1 MFARLLKPLKSRS
14 FFLFGARACGKS
26 TFLSSYFSEEDY
38 LYIDLLDPQ
47 LIDDLRLDIGRF
59 KRIVTQPENCK
70 KIVIVDEI
78 QKMPE
83 LLNYIHQCIF
93 KEQRIFILTGSSAR
107 RLKQLGTN
115 LLAGRALVYD
125 MYPLTSREIGPEFNL
140 EKALGV
146 GLFPEVYLADSEELA
161 IEILRAYSLT
171 YLEKEIQ
178 QEQWVRKI
186 QPFRI
191 FLSIAGQMNGKLINR
206 ASIAKDVGVDDMTVA
221 SYYEILEDTLLGFTL
236 PAYHKS
242 IRKSQRKASKFY
254 IIDPGLKRAI
264 DRTLTVKLL
273 PQTSAYGEAFEHF
286 VILEFYKLTSYARND
301 WRLSFFQTKEGFEID
316 LIIERPGDKLL
327 LVEIKSKKRVFNE
340 DVAVINRIGPEI
352 DVNAEQYL
360 LSQDAETQYFGKT
373 TAMHWQKALELLY
386 GGPTKD

>member
-1 MFARLLKPLKSRS
+1 M
-14 FFLFGARACGKS
+14 
-26 TFLSSYFSEEDY
+26 SSYFSEEDY

-206 ASIAKDVGVDDMTVA
+206 ASIAKDVGV
-221 SYYEILEDTLLGFTL
+221 E
-236 PAYHKS
+236 
-242 IRKSQRKASKFY
+242 
-254 IIDPGLKRAI
+254 
-264 DRTLTVKLL
+264 
-273 PQTSAYGEAFEHF
+273 
-286 VILEFYKLTSYARND
+286 
-301 WRLSFFQTKEGFEID
+301 
-316 LIIERPGDKLL
+316 
-327 LVEIKSKKRVFNE
+327 
-340 DVAVINRIGPEI
+340 
-352 DVNAEQYL
+352 
-360 LSQDAETQYFGKT
+360 
-373 TAMHWQKALELLY
+373 
-386 GGPTKD
+386 